1 VPKLKEPGKLL
12 KEVGVPD
19 FVVIFVFVVVKG
31 PVFIW
36 LTNLLLLISIGIT
49 FGTEWAF
56 LLKAI

>member
-12 KEVGVPD
+12 KEVGVAD

-36 LTNLLLLISIGIT
+36 LTNL
-49 FGTEWAF
+49 
-56 LLKAI
+56 